1 MNEIYSYYE
10 EGPGYLL
17 KEKMIEHIN
26 ECLLAISN
34 IRNSKIYK
42 YLMKIPCEWALSLDD
57 AIRLSIVFHDIGKVF
72 YQNNYKYDKEH
83 NVKYLS
89 FKGHELLSFYIF
101 NELFKFEF
109 IDAEKP
115 KEEDFILS
123 ACGFSIIFHHH
134 AMGVKKKSINDY
146 RRENIVSL
154 DNTQIDKLKETI
166 SKFLRNDKEINALDR
181 IINKMKNISN
191 EKALEI
197 IYNILESDVYKNIW
211 EMYVSNSNFRKF
223 SLAFLSILLVADY
236 YAANKIRKR
245 IDKKPPDFY
254 FVLMDFY
261 EYYLK

>member
-10 EGPGYLL
+10 EGSEYLL
-17 KEKMIEHIN
+17 KERLIEHIN
-26 ECLLAISN
+26 ECLSAISN
-34 IRNSKIYK
+34 IKNSKIYK
-42 YLMKIPCEWALSLDD
+42 YLMKIPCEWTLSLDD
-57 AIRLSIVFHDIGKVF
+57 VIRLSIIFHDIGKVF

-89 FKGHELLSFYIF
+89 FKGHEFLSFYIF

-109 IDAEKP
+109 IDTK
-115 KEEDFILS
+115 KEDFILS
-123 ACGFSIIFHHH
+123 VCSFSILFHHH
-134 AMGVKKKSINDY
+134 AMGVKKKIMNDY
-146 RRENIVSL
+146 GKEKVVNL
-154 DNTQIDKLKETI
+154 NDTQINKLKETI
-166 SKFLRNDKEINALDR
+166 SKFLRNDREINALDR
-181 IINKMKNISN
+181 IINKMKNISS

-197 IYNILESDVYKNIW
+197 ICNTLKDDAYKNIW
-211 EMYVSNSNFRKF
+211 NMYVSDSNFRKL
-223 SLAFLSILLVADY
+223 SLAFLSTLLVADY